1 MGEDNLS
8 TFWDSIPQNLRDAV
22 EQAIPANILQQRL
35 SVLKDPGSL
44 ETKYTQLEQ
53 LLKEMINQKYQT
65 KQSSDHQTNPQP
77 SALFP
82 LAMLQTET
90 KQYNAAEE
98 TYRKLLATN
107 PPSRPDLAAMSNLI
121 DVLNLQHKYAEA
133 QKMALQVLPL
143 LQKELGVNSPQ
154 YLGCMR
160 KLIAS
165 LVGQNKSGE
174 ARVMYQKGM
183 DLVATI
189 SDGDVKK
196 EEGDAMQEMSRKID
210 ALG

>member
-1 MGEDNLS
+1 MSEDNLS

-53 LLKEMINQKYQT
+53 LLKEMINQEYQT
-65 KQSSDHQTNPQP
+65 KQSSDHQTNPQS

-90 KQYNAAEE
+90 KQYAAAEE